1 MNTHEDLIK
10 RRTYDFDV
18 YAPSEYYEAKI
29 DMDLFERLIDNIDEL
44 KNDIGFARV
53 PKSSEFQDW
62 NGTKTLLQKM
72 YTKRLGDCK
81 VTYKPT
87 KASPLGRHYSDG
99 YSLQGISRV
108 VRHLLCKDNYID
120 IDMKNCHPVIL
131 QNICKAY
138 NIDCSHISYYID
150 NRDKCLQE
158 LVDKTGLSR
167 DDCKASILS
176 LMNGGS
182 GKRIFNDDVPEWARL
197 FQSQMIKI
205 LQQVTNL
212 PDYEFF
218 KKQVIKANTESC
230 FNLNGKIINQ
240 IFLSYEIACVQ
251 YAIDYVKNL
260 GITVASNQFDGLLV
274 EKHPLVNN
282 DLLCSLSDY
291 VLNKVGIKIQFDFK
305 DMIEAESVREKL
317 KHMKTKKEI
326 KIEQENERKRI
337 KDEAIAEKNR
347 LKEEAIAKKKAKDE
361 ARETI
366 ARDKKIAKE
375 IEKQMK
381 EEAQL
386 AKRKPLPDLTDEN
399 LGRYFFDTIK
409 DDLKYDT
416 FLDQLYLYDEHE
428 CLWKPIDKE
437 YLALKF
443 TKVLLP
449 YIDTLIEDLE
459 EEVLIERYEQHK
471 SFICNTQKQRDLI
484 FQVNKFIKD
493 KNDTEFIKNNLNQAK
508 HLFPFEDQVF
518 DFSTNSYRKREKEDY
533 FTFTTD
539 NKFIEDF
546 DDEYVES
553 YLGQLLNTTDRAY
566 ILSFAYIL
574 ALFLTNDNSN
584 KKVFCFNGEGDN
596 GKSVCLLLIKYLL
609 GAFQCTASKSLFIAR
624 ENESLLDANL
634 VPLINKRLTSISELK
649 EGQCWNTDL
658 LKRISGDD
666 RSFSCRRS
674 TNTPVE
680 EIQIASKLLLIT
692 NQLPANDDP
701 VFAKRLLC
709 VNFCNVFEKSEAK
722 TAEILSKRHDFF
734 SYFCRKAHELFNNNF
749 KIDFHPMMTNFT
761 TNLVRDTNN
770 LADFF
775 VERFEITDNLKDKI
789 KRAELYNDYKSY
801 CQEERISK
809 DKILGKKTFF
819 LFLRKDF
826 ELKESTLNG
835 YDYFVKIRRKSH
847 FDDADGI
854 EDGIE
859 ENHFPDVL
867 EV

>member
-1 MNTHEDLIK
+1 MNTHEELIK
-10 RRTYDFDV
+10 RRVYDFDV
-18 YAPSEYYEAKI
+18 YAPSEYYEARI

-72 YTKRLGDCK
+72 YTKRLGDCR
-81 VTYKPT
+81 VSYKPT

-167 DDCKASILS
+167 DDCKASVLS

-182 GKRIFNDDVPEWARL
+182 GKGVFNDEAPEWALL

-251 YAIDYVKNL
+251 YAIDYVKTL

-282 DLLCSLSDY
+282 ELLCSLSDY

-326 KIEQENERKRI
+326 KIEEIAEKNRLKE
-337 KDEAIAEKNR
+337 EAIAEKNR
-347 LKEEAIAKKKAKDE
+347 LKEEAIAKKKARDE

-366 ARDKKIAKE
+366 ARDKKKAKE

-386 AKRKPLPDLTDEN
+386 AKRMPLPDLTDEN
-399 LGRYFFDTIK
+399 LGRYFFYIVK

-416 FLDQLYLYDEHE
+416 FLRQLYLYDERE
-428 CLWKPIDKE
+428 CLWKPIDIDF
-437 YLALKF
+437 LALRF
-443 TKVLLP
+443 TDVLLP
-449 YIDTLIEDLE
+449 YIDSLIEDLKD
-459 EEVLIERYEQHK
+459 EVVIERYEQHK

-484 FQVNKFIKD
+484 YQMKKFIMDKD
-493 KNDTEFIKNNLNQAK
+493 DTDFIKNNFNQAK
-508 HLFPFEDQVF
+508 HLFPFQDQVF
-518 DFSTNSYRKREKEDY
+518 DFSRCSHRKRKKEDY
-533 FTFTTD
+533 FTMTT
-539 NKFIEDF
+539 NNEYIEDY
-546 DDEYVES
+546 DQKWVKT
-553 YLGQLLNTTDRAY
+553 YLGQCLNTVDETYVD
-566 ILSFAYIL
+566 SFGL
-574 ALFLTNDNSN
+574 LLGHNLTNDNSI
-584 KKVFCFNGEGDN
+584 KKIVCGIGEGDN
-596 GKSVCLLLIKYLL
+596 GKTCFNNLNNNVV
-609 GAFQCTASKSLFIAR
+609 GGFQCTASKSLFIAR

-634 VPLINKRLTSISELK
+634 VPLMNKRLTTISEVK
-649 EGQCWNTDL
+649 EGQSWNTDL

-666 RSFSCRRS
+666 KRFSCRKS
-674 TNTPVE
+674 TNSPIE
-680 EIQIASKLLLIT
+680 EILISSKLFLIT
-692 NQLPANDDP
+692 NELPFNNDP

-709 VNFCNVFEKSEAK
+709 INFSNVFEKDESK
-722 TAEILSKRHDFF
+722 IVEIMSKSNDYF
-734 SYFCRKAHELFNNNF
+734 SYLCHKASELYHNNF
-749 KIDFHPMMTNFT
+749 KIEFHPMMTDFT
-761 TNLVRDTNN
+761 KSIIKETNN
-770 LADFF
+770 LSDF
-775 VERFEITDNLKDKI
+775 VTGTYVITDNETDKI
-789 KRAELYNDYKSY
+789 KRTDVYEKYKSF
-801 CQEERISK
+801 CLTEKTAK
-809 DKILGKKTFF
+809 DKILGKKTFYIF
-819 LFLRKDF
+819 FRKDF
-826 ELKESTLNG
+826 NLKEKKTDGGLIFFTNIKEFNINDIKENEEEG
-835 YDYFVKIRRKSH
+835 I
-847 FDDADGI
+847 DDI
-854 EDGIE
+854 
-859 ENHFPDVL
+859 PDDFEL
-867 EV
+867 